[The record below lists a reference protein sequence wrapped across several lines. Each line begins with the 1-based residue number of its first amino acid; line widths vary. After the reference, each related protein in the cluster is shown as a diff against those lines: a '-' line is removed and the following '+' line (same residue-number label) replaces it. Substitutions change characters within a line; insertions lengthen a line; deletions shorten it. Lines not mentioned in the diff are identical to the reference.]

1 MLDKFTLRQDIL
13 NKRKTAKRHADDSLY
28 QRSALS
34 LWGYIT
40 HTMRWINPSDY
51 QGKIIASFYHVGS
64 EISTAPL
71 HNLVEKNGAVN
82 ALPYVGQEAQPFTFR
97 KWAVGDTLTSDVSG
111 TPAPSTNLD
120 LIMPDVVIVPFVAI
134 DKGGH
139 RLGMGGGYYDRTL
152 PLLKQQ
158 NPDIPLIAYGFDC
171 QLVDCVPTEPFDFP
185 VDALVTEKQIYPF

>member
-1 MLDKFTLRQDIL
+1 MLDKFTVRQQIL
-13 NKRKTAKRHADDSLY
+13 QKRKIAASQADDVLLH
-28 QRSALS
+28 RSAVS

-40 HTMRWINPSDY
+40 HTMGWHSPHDY
-51 QGKIIASFYHVGS
+51 QGKIIASFYSIGS

-71 HNLVEKNGAVN
+71 HTLVEKNGAVN
-82 ALPYVGQEAQPFTFR
+82 ALPYVGQEAHPFTFR
-97 KWAVGDTLTSDVSG
+97 KLAVGDALTPDVSG

-120 LIMPDVVIVPFVAI
+120 LIMPDVVIVPFIAI

-139 RLGMGGGYYDRTL
+139 RIGMGGGYYDRTL

-185 VDALVTEKQIYPF
+185 VDGLVSEKQTYQF